1 MQTTQTLGKNGM
13 VAPSVSIETRYKHQ
27 IGLMLISPWLIGLVV
42 FKLVPIIASLV
53 LSFTDFHLL
62 TPQQTRFN
70 GLGNYEFVFTD
81 VKAGAVFV
89 KTIQLAMIVIP
100 LQTFASIFIAALLNN
115 KDLLMKNTMRT
126 LFFLPSIIPSFAAAL
141 MWSGFVNPSTG
152 WLTRLLLSPFGLE
165 GLNLFSSR
173 DTTGALFILSS
184 LWTAGPGI
192 LIMMGSMQG
201 IAPEIY
207 EAAWIDGAGPVTRF
221 FKMTIPLISPA
232 IFFSLILNLTAV
244 FGGAILMDRGNT
256 FRGTFSS
263 YDGYVNYVLFDLFQM
278 GYASGLAWVF
288 FVFVIA
294 VVLILFRTS
303 RRWVYFPERD

>member
-1 MQTTQTLGKNGM
+1 MQTTYTLGKKAS
-13 VAPSVSIETRYKHQ
+13 VAPAVSIETRYKHQ
-27 IGLMLISPWLIGLVV
+27 IGLMMISPWLIGLVV
-42 FKLVPIIASLV
+42 FKLVPILASLI

-62 TPQQTRFN
+62 TPEQIRFN
-70 GLGNYEFVFTD
+70 GLGNYAGVFTD

-100 LQTFASIFIAALLNN
+100 LQTFASIFIAGLLSSRDLWL
-115 KDLLMKNTMRT
+115 KDTMRT

-152 WLTRLLLSPFGLE
+152 WLSRLILSPFGLE
-165 GLNLFSSR
+165 GLNQFYAR
-173 DTTGALFILSS
+173 GASDSLFIFSS

-192 LIMMGSMQG
+192 LIMMGAMQG

-207 EAAWIDGAGPVTRF
+207 EAAWIDGAGRLTRF
-221 FKMTIPLISPA
+221 FKMTLPLISPA

-256 FRGTFSS
+256 FRGSFSS
-263 YDGYVNYVLFDLFQM
+263 YDGYINYVLFDLFQM

-288 FVFVIA
+288 FVFVIV
-294 VVLILFRTS
+294 VVLILFGTS
-303 RRWVYFPERD
+303 RRWVYFPERE